1 MRKIIFVGSPEGSS
15 EESLARI
22 DEAIAQIREKADA
35 LRDALAEDRRD
46 EVLTALKAVAYTL
59 ENSRIWDGQRW
70 HYSPLHPMIFVPA
83 LEKALA
89 AIAKAEGRK

>member
-1 MRKIIFVGSPEGSS
+1 MRKKLYEAAQSVLRGWDGQDDSSVEQLTTFVGLI
-15 EESLARI
+15 ES
-22 DEAIAQIREKADA
+22 
-35 LRDALAEDRRD
+35 LRDALAEPD

-59 ENSRIWDGQRW
+59 ENSRIWDGQAW

-89 AIAKAEGRK
+89 AIAKAEGRE